1 VEMTIMAFLAYLIW
15 KHVTTHMIASPNG
28 QGAKVS
34 TGACHHHQCFPYE
47 T

>member
-1 VEMTIMAFLAYLIW
+1 MTIMAFLAYLIEQG
-15 KHVTTHMIASPNG
+15 VTAHMIASPND

-34 TGACHHHQCFPYE
+34 TGAVHHHQCFLNQ